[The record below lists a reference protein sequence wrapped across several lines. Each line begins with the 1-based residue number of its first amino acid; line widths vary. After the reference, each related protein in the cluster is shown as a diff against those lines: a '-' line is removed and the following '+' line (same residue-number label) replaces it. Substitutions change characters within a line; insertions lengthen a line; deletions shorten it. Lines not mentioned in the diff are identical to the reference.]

1 MFKVDVCYRRPE
13 DPVEFD
19 EKYFETHVPLVRRFP
34 GLAGFDVSHG
44 EVAGGED
51 VYLVATLSFADSET
65 AERALS
71 SAEAAASMENLNSF
85 ADGLY
90 TMRSYQTRS
99 LL

>member
-1 MFKVDVCYRRPE
+1 MFKVDVVYRKPA
-13 DPVEFD
+13 DPADFD

-34 GLAGFDVSHG
+34 GLVGFDVSRG

-51 VYLVATLSFADSET
+51 VYLVATLSFADNET

-85 ADGLY
+85 AAGLY
-90 TMRSYQTRS
+90 AVRSYETRS